1 MRLAA
6 GTRFGPYEI
15 VSPLGA
21 GGMGEVYR
29 ARDTRLG
36 RDVAIKVLHPQTSSD
51 PKALARFEQEAR
63 VVAALSHP
71 NLVAIHDVGNVDG
84 TMFAVMELLE
94 GSTLRDRLAAA
105 EIGIVRAVEWALQIA
120 QGLSA
125 AHERGI
131 VHRDLKPENVFIT
144 QDGNVKILDFGLA
157 RRSSLE
163 RERGAPPEPSLTGAG
178 MVLGTVGYLSPE
190 QARGSPP
197 ITVRTFSR
205 SGSSSTRSS
214 QAGAPSIAK
223 RLRRRC
229 LRCCVTSRR
238 RLRTAAARCRARWRK
253 SFAIA
258 WRRNRWS
265 GSGRSATSCS
275 RYDLPSA

>member
-36 RDVAIKVLHPQTSSD
+36 RDVAIKVLHPQTSAD

-105 EIGIVRAVEWALQIA
+105 EIGVVRAVDWALQIA

-157 RRSSLE
+157 RRASLE
-163 RERGAPPEPSLTGAG
+163 RELGAAPAPTLDGRRHGSRHRGLSLARTGARFSRRSP
-178 MVLGTVGYLSPE
+178 LGHFRVRPRLLRDRHG
-190 QARGSPP
+190 QARF
-197 ITVRTFSR
+197 RSR
-205 SGSSSTRSS
+205 DAHRDD
-214 QAGAPSIAK
+214 
-223 RLRRRC
+223 
-229 LRCCVTSRR
+229 
-238 RLRTAAARCRARWRK
+238 
-253 SFAIA
+253 
-258 WRRNRWS
+258 
-265 GSGRSATSCS
+265 GRGVA
-275 RYDLPSA
+275 